1 MLLTVTETG
10 LNAEDNALI
19 QGEKLSPIASIVV
32 SDTPID
38 NPFSATALSG
48 NLLTLKAL
56 AIDRLSAGA
65 TKIYGEIPPDTE
77 FKVRSV
83 GIVLKDGTLFACAN
97 YLPESDGFYKGLG
110 FSFSIWVLISRKQST
125 DIRFDY
131 VPLDIQM
138 VAKRIEEQA
147 RVELDMW
154 LNQFLLS
161 TAMHL
166 SGLNAEIYRLT
177 RKIDTIESKQTHKE

>member
-1 MLLTVTETG
+1 MLLTVTEAG
-10 LNAEDNALI
+10 LNAEDSALI
-19 QGEKLSPIASIVV
+19 KGEKLSPIASIVV
-32 SDTPID
+32 SDAPID

-97 YLPESDGFYKGLG
+97 YFPKVMAFIRVWDLVLVFGYYSHASSLPTF
-110 FSFSIWVLISRKQST
+110 VLI
-125 DIRFDY
+125 
-131 VPLDIQM
+131 M
-138 VAKRIEEQA
+138 C
-147 RVELDMW
+147 
-154 LNQFLLS
+154 
-161 TAMHL
+161 HL
-166 SGLNAEIYRLT
+166 TYR
-177 RKIDTIESKQTHKE
+177 